1 MHEVFFKKP
10 TPLRSDYMVWS
21 KLGVYLVVVFSLC
34 LARLFFFH
42 LVWEFFHSQF
52 LQVHHWYLII
62 ISIKGQKP
70 YNGRTP
76 DISPLAT
83 THYISIKL
91 IYHCEL
97 QEFFFFRKWWL
108 FRERRLISLTLS
120 NVHTLLASR
129 DEGIHFSS
137 ISVVNDRKKC
147 YLGAEC
153 VCEQLKVE

>member
-1 MHEVFFKKP
+1 MHVFFKKP

-97 QEFFFFRKWWL
+97 QEFFFLENGDYFESAGWFPSHCRTFTRCWL
-108 FRERRLISLTLS
+108 PETK
-120 NVHTLLASR
+120 V
-129 DEGIHFSS
+129 S
-137 ISVVNDRKKC
+137 ISPQFLSSMTEKKC